1 MNSNSDNMLRNL
13 LVRVTEREAFKE
25 KFLGGVEFNFDGSY
39 ENYILNSMPES
50 HEDLQGRARLMTD

>member
-1 MNSNSDNMLRNL
+1 MLRNL